1 MRWNRW
7 LLLVL
12 LLALRTA
19 PPAGAQ
25 EPVPEWARVSPAQV
39 EAAGRLGLP
48 VAFENEYGMRFVLIP
63 PGTFRMG
70 ASDEQVRGFEPQIL
84 RPTGHPVTLTR
95 PYYVQITELTWGQ
108 YRALSP
114 TQEVLKNP
122 DEPVVGVDW
131 STAVRIADALPPGP
145 SPAGRYRLPTEA
157 EWEHACRGGT
167 AGDVWW
173 GAGLERARRAANLAG
188 ALDGHAQLAPVA
200 SFEPNPYGLHD
211 MIGNAAEWVH
221 DGIGPLP
228 RHAQIDPQGPP
239 EEWLDRRNLASGY
252 QILKGG
258 DFTTDPTRAAAW
270 TRTAGPHGESG
281 RLAGAPTAGL
291 RLVLGPPLAK
301 PVTRRV
307 EVRARDSLTGQRI
320 PAPVA
325 VGRPSEQV
333 PSRRSADGTFDLPS
347 DGHVWFA
354 SLEPPRGFID
364 WFADDD
370 GHFLKCEACPG
381 VQRWTLDVPLFPSV
395 RVEGQFVGPSD
406 LDFGTI
412 TVAVKVV
419 DTQGFARTFEDNPLP
434 RPLAVRVDSAGRFA
448 IDGLPAIPRA
458 PIRLLA
464 RGALHTG
471 AWTSGRARLTLPAE
485 GGLVRL
491 AEALVLY
498 PEAVDDL
505 GGPGPG
511 GTIGLGG
518 IWSRRSLSAPAILV
532 KAPATGTGRVRV
544 LCLDPAGRPVADA
557 LVALGIERDPSDP
570 NQVVALRDLAWTD
583 LAGVALFP
591 AVPAGTHPLELL
603 VAGQF
608 PASREVTIEAGREA
622 SVTLR
627 YPAPGR
633 ISLSVQRPEGGPA
646 AWARV
651 FVDPRDGLEW
661 VDLTPDGALRRLP
674 RLDHQGRRVLEHVA
688 PGPATVM
695 VSFMGRIVWE
705 RVLVEPGVT
714 HDLELVLPVDPA
726 WGPPAGAR

>member
-7 LLLVL
+7 LPLVL

-270 TRTAGPHGESG
+270 ARTATPRYAGG
-281 RLAGAPTAGL
+281 RRAGAPTAGL
-291 RLVLGPPLAK
+291 RLVLGPALAT
-301 PVTRRV
+301 PTTRRV
-307 EVRARDSLTGQRI
+307 EVRARDNLTGQRI

-325 VGRPSEQV
+325 VGRPSGQV

-347 DGHVWFA
+347 EGHVGFA

-364 WFADDD
+364 WFAGDH
-370 GHFLKCEACPG
+370 GHSFWRKDYPG
-381 VQRWTLDVPLFPSV
+381 ARRWTLDVPLFHSV
-395 RVEGQFVGPSD
+395 RIEGRVRGHPD
-406 LDFGTI
+406 LDLWTV
-412 TVAVKVV
+412 TVAVEAV
-419 DTQGFARTFEDNPLP
+419 GGE
-434 RPLAVRVDSAGRFA
+434 PLARRFGEHPHRQRLRVGIDSAGRFT

-458 PIRLLA
+458 SVLLVA
-464 RGALHTG
+464 RGALQDGT
-471 AWTSGRARLTLPAE
+471 WRSGHATVPLPAE
-485 GGLVRL
+485 GRVLRL
-491 AEALVLY
+491 AEALVLDQA
-498 PEAVDDL
+498 AVADDL

-518 IWSRRSLSAPAILV
+518 RGPPRLLNASA
-532 KAPATGTGRVRV
+532 TENGRLRV

-570 NQVVALRDLAWTD
+570 NQVVALRDLAWSD

-646 AWARV
+646 AWAEV
-651 FVDPRDGLEW
+651 SVHSQDVIDW
-661 VDLTPDGALRRLP
+661 VDLTPDGELRMEP

-714 HDLELVLPVDPA
+714 HDLELVLPEDPA